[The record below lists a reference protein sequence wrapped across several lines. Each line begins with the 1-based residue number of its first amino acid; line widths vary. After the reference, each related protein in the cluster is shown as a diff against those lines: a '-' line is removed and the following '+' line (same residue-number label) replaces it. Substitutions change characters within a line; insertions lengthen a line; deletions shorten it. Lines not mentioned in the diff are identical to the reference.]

1 MIRLSGEMKNIVLAL
16 HGVGDLPRV
25 TDIAFDD
32 RYVFF
37 YGFNIK
43 NISPQ
48 PGREVIENGHLR
60 PSFHQ
65 GNGKVAPDEPESPG
79 NKNFFTNKSTLHQVR
94 L

>member
-25 TDIAFDD
+25 TDIAFYYRDAIFD
-32 RYVFF
+32 
-37 YGFNIK
+37 GFNIK

-48 PGREVIENGHLR
+48 PGREVIENGHVR
-60 PSFHQ
+60 TGFYQS
-65 GNGKVAPDEPESPG
+65 NGEITPDEAQASGDEDG
-79 NKNFFTNKSTLHQVR
+79 FANKSTLHQVR